1 MASWR
6 INSPLAHACA
16 SACLALVVLSSLC
29 QADPTLTEPVA
40 ALPNQSVSL
49 ADGVAASESQDLQ
62 DAPDSDGVRPPVVD
76 GTAGFSPQGMSGG
89 SRLLRRRDAEVTLG
103 RTQDESMPWYRTGV
117 GALAV
122 VLGLVGGAFWALRR
136 WVPSMR
142 VSDGGIVKVVGRAA
156 VSPKHNVALLRFG
169 RRFILVGIA
178 GERMSTLAEVTDADE
193 VAELVARVGG
203 ASEFEK
209 CLGREVSAFGAE
221 WSEDAA
227 DAVEDSKP
235 VDRPR
240 RASLHASAL
249 TQLKNRLRSLQ
260 SK

>member
-1 MASWR
+1 
-6 INSPLAHACA
+6 
-16 SACLALVVLSSLC
+16 
-29 QADPTLTEPVA
+29 
-40 ALPNQSVSL
+40 
-49 ADGVAASESQDLQ
+49 
-62 DAPDSDGVRPPVVD
+62 
-76 GTAGFSPQGMSGG
+76 
-89 SRLLRRRDAEVTLG
+89 
-103 RTQDESMPWYRTGV
+103 
-117 GALAV
+117 
-122 VLGLVGGAFWALRR
+122 
-136 WVPSMR
+136 
-142 VSDGGIVKVVGRAA
+142 
-156 VSPKHNVALLRFG
+156 
-169 RRFILVGIA
+169 
-178 GERMSTLAEVTDADE
+178 MSTLAEVTDADE

>member
-1 MASWR
+1 
-6 INSPLAHACA
+6 LAHPGAGA
-16 SACLALVVLSSLC
+16 WLALLVFSSLSH
-29 QADPTLTEPVA
+29 ADPALTKPAVVA
-40 ALPNQSVSL
+40 PNQSVSL
-49 ADGVAASESQDLQ
+49 ADGATAAASPDPQ
-62 DAPDSDGVRPPVVD
+62 DAPDSDAVGQPVADGPP
-76 GTAGFSPQGMSGG
+76 GSGQQGMSAR
-89 SRLLRRRDAEVTLG
+89 SRLLRRRDAEVTSG
-103 RTQDESMPWYRTGV
+103 RSQNESTPWYRTGI
-117 GALAV
+117 GALGV
-122 VLGLVGGAFWALRR
+122 VLGLVGGSFWAIRR

-142 VSDGGIVKVVGRAA
+142 VSDSRIVRVVGRVA

-178 GERMSTLAEVTDADE
+178 GERMSTLAEVTDAEE

-203 ASEFEK
+203 ASEFEGF
-209 CLGREVSAFGAE
+209 LGREVIAFGAG
-221 WSEDAA
+221 SGEDAA
-227 DAVEDSKP
+227 DSVEDRTP